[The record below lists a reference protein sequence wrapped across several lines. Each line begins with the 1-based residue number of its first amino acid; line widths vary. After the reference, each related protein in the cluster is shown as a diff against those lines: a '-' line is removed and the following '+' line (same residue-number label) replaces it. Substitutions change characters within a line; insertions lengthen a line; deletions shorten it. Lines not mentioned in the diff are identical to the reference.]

1 MNLTITEEAN
11 RQLLRL
17 LKEQAEPTPALRVAV
32 TGQCGCG
39 NLHFGLAWD
48 RERRPDDIHLEYGE
62 LQLLIDPVSAPHLD
76 HAIIDYHSDPFDS
89 GFHIQVAGGGGCGC
103 GHR

>member
-1 MNLTITEEAN
+1 MKVTITEEAN

-17 LKEQAEPTPALRVAV
+17 LEEQGDPAPALRVAV

-48 RERRPDDIHLEYGE
+48 REPKPDDIQLDYGGVR
-62 LQLLIDPVSAPHLD
+62 LLIDPQSAPHLD
-76 HAIIDYHSDPFDS
+76 QATIDYYSDPFDS
-89 GFHIQVAGGGGCGC
+89 GFLIRVAGRGGCGC
-103 GHR
+103 GGH